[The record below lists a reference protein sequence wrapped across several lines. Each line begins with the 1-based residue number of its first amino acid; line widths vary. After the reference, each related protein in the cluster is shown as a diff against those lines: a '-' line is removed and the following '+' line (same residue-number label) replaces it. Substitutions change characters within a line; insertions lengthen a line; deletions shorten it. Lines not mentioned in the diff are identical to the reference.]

1 MVPAISLNDYEK
13 KDCYGLKLSLNYWP
27 VAATAQTSCV
37 YNWHELGRLEP
48 ILLLFIRKPR
58 RLGFFLPE
66 NQLYH
71 LYGDGAMV
79 LQGPRLRGDADGNC
93 LLSLQTPGFTE
104 IPANQ
109 QLTVSKVPLT
119 RADQ

>member
-1 MVPAISLNDYEK
+1 MIMRK
-13 KDCYGLKLSLNYWP
+13 KIAMASIEPELLARGCHRTD
-27 VAATAQTSCV
+27 AQTSCV
-37 YNWHELGRLEP
+37 YNWHELGLLEP

-79 LQGPRLRGDADGNC
+79 LQGPRLRGDAGTC

-119 RADQ
+119 GAAQ

>member
-1 MVPAISLNDYEK
+1 MLQGPVIGTGAAQHTMVPAISLNDYEK

-37 YNWHELGRLEP
+37 YNWHELGLLEP
-48 ILLLFIRKPR
+48 ILLLFIRKPIQ
-58 RLGFFLPE
+58 LGFFLPE

-79 LQGPRLRGDADGNC
+79 LQGPRLRGDAAVRKAFNKKKH
-93 LLSLQTPGFTE
+93 S
-104 IPANQ
+104 
-109 QLTVSKVPLT
+109 
-119 RADQ
+119 

>member
-48 ILLLFIRKPR
+48 ILLLFIRKPIQ
-58 RLGFFLPE
+58 LGFFLPE

-79 LQGPRLRGDADGNC
+79 LQGPRLRVM
-93 LLSLQTPGFTE
+93 LVIVYSVSRLQVSPRS
-104 IPANQ
+104 
-109 QLTVSKVPLT
+109 QLTSS
-119 RADQ
+119 